1 MSQYTPLIYYQQTDL
16 TNLLL
21 KIQLSRFSI
30 IFTAEFML
38 SLLILVYIIFNLIRL
53 VMTQPSTRQHHRMV
67 KHTQTI
73 GREQLTAYIGYF
85 SRIYILPRHDFF
97 INAAIVKNL
106 CKIILTTKIMASQIS
121 DATASMVF
129 FVKTKCKKNSFQ
141 KIKVVRLRVT

>member
-53 VMTQPSTRQHHRMV
+53 VMTQPSTR
-67 KHTQTI
+67 
-73 GREQLTAYIGYF
+73 
-85 SRIYILPRHDFF
+85 
-97 INAAIVKNL
+97 
-106 CKIILTTKIMASQIS
+106 
-121 DATASMVF
+121 
-129 FVKTKCKKNSFQ
+129 
-141 KIKVVRLRVT
+141 